1 MSVSCP
7 AFFVMVTRKTPLSSA
22 IPDIAMESAGRI
34 RIVLNNKEKRDEGK
48 DEILIWDSF
57 IFGTL

>member
-1 MSVSCP
+1 
-7 AFFVMVTRKTPLSSA
+7 
-22 IPDIAMESAGRI
+22 MESEGRI
-34 RIVLNNKEKRDEGK
+34 MIVLNNKEKRDEGN

>member
-7 AFFVMVTRKTPLSSA
+7 AFFVMATRKMHHASA

-34 RIVLNNKEKRDEGK
+34 MIVLNNKEKRDKGK
-48 DEILIWDSF
+48 DEILICDSF